1 MPAMRR
7 VAAVVAAGGG
17 CGLVAWRFLSQ
28 DRTPPVSSA
37 LQPNKSL
44 TCKLRSV
51 EKLNHNTSR
60 FRFDLPSDEHVLGLS
75 VASHIVAHDGAMV
88 SRAYTPVTLDKFERG
103 YFDLV
108 IKRYPGGE
116 FSEAFHRMRPG
127 ETMQFRGPVTTLHY
141 EPNVVSCLGMVAG
154 GTGITPMYQIIRS
167 VLTDPADGTSLR
179 LLYAN
184 RTENDILLRD
194 ELDALAA
201 QHPVRFQIHYLVGD
215 ASAAVGHATRAPN
228 VTTGR
233 VDAAAID
240 RFLPPP
246 TEPRTAIL
254 VCGPEG
260 MMRFLCGDASKPQG
274 ASTPPLGGLLR
285 QLGYGRQVVPFL
297 DRN

>member
-1 MPAMRR
+1 M
-7 VAAVVAAGGG
+7 
-17 CGLVAWRFLSQ
+17 SH
-28 DRTPPVSSA
+28 DRPPPVSSA
-37 LQPNKSL
+37 LQLDKSL

-75 VASHIVAHDGAMV
+75 VASHILAHDGAMV
-88 SRAYTPVTLDKFERG
+88 ARAYTPVTLDKFERG

-108 IKRYPGGE
+108 IKRYRGGE
-116 FSEAFHRMRPG
+116 FSEAFHRMSPG
-127 ETMQFRGPVTTLHY
+127 DTMQFRGPVTTLHY
-141 EPNVVSCLGMVAG
+141 QPNVVSCLGMVAG

-167 VLTDPADGTSLR
+167 VLADPADGTRLR

-184 RTENDILLRD
+184 RTEDDILLRR
-194 ELDALAA
+194 ELDALETR
-201 QHPVRFQIHYLVGD
+201 HPDRLQIHYLVGD
-215 ASAAVGHATRAPN
+215 ETAAAGRPRAPN
-228 VTTGR
+228 VSAGR
-233 VDAAAID
+233 VDAAAIE

-260 MMRFLCGDASKPQG
+260 MMRYLCGDANKPQG
-274 ASTPPLGGLLR
+274 DAVPPLGGLLR
-285 QLGYGRQVVPFL
+285 QLGYSRQVVPFL